1 MTNETITFTPLPKKA
16 TTDHQIKLEISKFS
30 IKQREERLRFA
41 YEQNQM
47 KLRFKAS
54 QLKDRE
60 AFINALKGGAPC

>member
-1 MTNETITFTPLPKKA
+1 MNTETITFHPLPKKA

-60 AFINALKGGAPC
+60 AFINALKGGEEC

>member
-1 MTNETITFTPLPKKA
+1 MTNETITFHPLPKKA
-16 TTDHQIKLEISKFS
+16 MTDHQMKLEISKFS

>member
-30 IKQREERLRFA
+30 IKQREERARFNF
-41 YEQNQM
+41 EQYQM

-60 AFINALKGGAPC
+60 AFIQSLKGGAPC